1 TRHSNVEIRSLDP
14 IKSSSLSSNFI
25 LRTSLEA
32 KLELEIHLISLVS
45 LVEVKAGCACF
56 RFISSQIGL
65 CTLNVAYGSGAPH
78 LKFLP
83 VNIPTFSYRCINVVF
98 DYQLFFR
105 TIVMGTKVELFF
117 GFLHFAELDSLLDGS
132 IFSCFV
138 MFSSFILPSK
148 MSPEFSR
155 SVVSFHAF

>member
-1 TRHSNVEIRSLDP
+1 TRHGNFELRGLDP

-25 LRTSLEA
+25 LRASLEA
-32 KLELEIHLISLVS
+32 KLELEIHLISSVS
-45 LVEVKAGCACF
+45 LVEVKADCACF

-78 LKFLP
+78 LKLLP
-83 VNIPTFSYRCINVVF
+83 VNIPTSSYRCINIVF

-105 TIVMGTKVELFF
+105 TIAMGTKVAFPFEFF
-117 GFLHFAELDSLLDGS
+117 HFAEFDSPLNSS

-138 MFSSFILPSK
+138 MFCNVL
-148 MSPEFSR
+148 
-155 SVVSFHAF
+155 